1 MAVPYIRIGQLWKGI
16 KKMFIGKVK
25 QKAAS
30 GMHVLKNNVRRV
42 VSRAPK
48 MKFFYGKYYK
58 NCAVKENRILFESF
72 HGSTISDSPLY
83 ILKELLSREN
93 AGDFEIYYST
103 NPADYASHKQF
114 VEANHLPVKLVSIT
128 SYEYLKVLA
137 TAKYLINNSSF
148 PVYFIKKEEQIYLQ
162 TWHGTPLKT
171 LGKQMRK
178 GIESMYNVQHN
189 FLQATYLMHP
199 NEFTKDAIMNDY
211 NLEKLYTGKVA
222 LSGYPR
228 NSIFMDKEKAVSVRK
243 QLGLE
248 DKTIYVYMPTWR
260 GTSNHSVNQNS
271 YAKEVSDMMKYLDKR
286 LKDNQILYVNF
297 HPILKNSVQL
307 GDYKHIKSFPV
318 EVDKYEFLNCAD
330 ALITDYSSVFFDY
343 SVTRKPI
350 ILYMYDYDKYMQDRG
365 MYFDI
370 KELPFVKLYDIENLT
385 EWLTTEKILNETYD
399 DGEYV
404 EKFIKYDSLDAP
416 KKMLDLVLYGKE
428 DGMVVQDYS
437 ANKEVPHRIIH
448 PKTVNKKGDF
458 EALKQYTQE
467 TDIVQFE
474 KKWFKKN
481 LSCILYDDYN
491 YDFEYV
497 VITNT
502 TPRTYTEEVL
512 SKLGV
517 KSVQERLA
525 QRELK
530 RTYPRLKVQSP
541 YLREFFVAEPMCS
554 LSNISKVNVNAKF
567 IDKSNENK
575 VCIEINDKNN
585 LVPLRFM
592 LVDNTNV
599 ITCVRDTTETER
611 KTGIIE
617 EDFINWK
624 SLLKPSGRYLL
635 AAEFVNKAEEI
646 KFIGVFYNHELAK
659 KVDTSMEQFDK
670 PEGYFKPCIITGVG
684 DKEDRRKNMYE
695 EGEVAVIPYVRMGS
709 HNFGVSLCR
718 PDAIVNEYTQARI
731 RKIKSSKSVCTV
743 YMKLKKQDG
752 LTIKNVVLRYRSAL
766 SYDIP
771 VKYDI
776 NEKNNHYYITAYV
789 DFSDIPLRELYW
801 DLRIISDKYGYENQ
815 IRVRFTG
822 NYWKY
827 NFYLTNRQYFAGEGH
842 MTFPYYT
849 KGGCL
854 AFLYRPDSPYDAYS
868 TKIKEMTASILYTFM
883 KPVFKRKKVWLV
895 YEKFCSM
902 AQDNGYYFFKY
913 CMENLSEEEKKNIY
927 YVIDKKAQ
935 DYDKIKQYDK
945 HIIQFMSLKHCLYV
959 LGSVLYVASDSRTHL
974 YAWRCKTSLIRSKI
988 DKRPIFFL
996 QHGVTALK
1004 QVAPLFG
1011 KHGSSPMT
1019 YFATTSQFEQDIVV
1033 KYLDYGVGKAPIT
1046 GFTRWDVLEDKST
1059 KDDKMI
1065 LLMPTWR
1072 SWLEE
1077 VSDEEF
1083 LNSDYYKNYSSVLQS
1098 ERLSRMLKEN
1108 NTRMIFYIH
1117 PKFAGY
1123 LKNFKQSE
1131 DNISLIPF
1139 GQEPLNEIMM
1149 RCNMLIT
1156 DYSSVC
1162 WDVYYQEKP
1171 VIFYQFDY
1179 KQYDEAHGSYIDM
1192 ETELFGRRA
1201 VTGDEL
1207 LENIEECIKS
1217 GFKLLPEDEK
1227 NHHHYFEYIDDK
1239 NSERTYVYLKGKG
1252 Y

>member
-1 MAVPYIRIGQLWKGI
+1 MFI
-16 KKMFIGKVK
+16 KKLK
-25 QKAAS
+25 QKAVS
-30 GMHVLKNNVRRV
+30 GLNVAKNNVRRV

-58 NCAVKENRILFESF
+58 KCEVVENRILFESF
-72 HGSTISDSPLY
+72 HGSTISDSPFY
-83 ILKELLSREN
+83 ILKELLSRPD
-93 AGDFEIYYST
+93 ADKYEIYYST
-103 NPADYASHKQF
+103 NTDDYDTHKKF
-114 VEANHLPVKLVSIT
+114 IEANNIPVKLVAIS

-148 PVYFIKKEEQIYLQ
+148 PVYFIKKDEQVYLQ

-199 NEFTKDAIMNDY
+199 NEFTKDAIMKDY
-211 NLEKLYTGKVA
+211 NLNSLYTGKVA

-248 DKTIYVYMPTWR
+248 DKVVYAYMPTWR
-260 GTSNHSVNQNS
+260 GTSNHSVKFDS
-271 YAKEVSDMMKYLDKR
+271 YGKEISQMMKYLDDR
-286 LKDNQILYVNF
+286 MQDNQMLYVNF
-297 HPILKNSVQL
+297 HPILKNAIQL
-307 GDYKHIKSFPV
+307 GEYKHITSFPAD
-318 EVDKYEFLNCAD
+318 VDKYEFLNCVD
-330 ALITDYSSVFFDY
+330 ALITDYSSVFFDF

-350 ILYMYDYDKYMQDRG
+350 ILYMYDYDQYMADRG
-365 MYFDI
+365 MYMDI
-370 KELPFVKLYDIENLT
+370 KELPFVKLYEIEELAD
-385 EWLTTEKILNETYD
+385 WLTTEKILTAGYD
-399 DGEYV
+399 DGDYC

-428 DGMVVQDYS
+428 DGMIVEDYS
-437 ANKEVPHRIIH
+437 ANAKVPRRVVH
-448 PKTVNKKGDF
+448 PKRLTCKEDF
-458 EALKQYTQE
+458 EAISQSVQPN
-467 TDIVQFE
+467 DIVQFE
-474 KKWFKKN
+474 KRWFKKN
-481 LSCILYDDYN
+481 ISCILYDDYN
-491 YDFEYV
+491 DNFDYV

-517 KSVQERLA
+517 QSVKERL
-525 QRELK
+525 QERELK
-530 RTYPRLKVQSP
+530 RTFPRLQVTAP
-541 YLREFFVAEPMCS
+541 YTREFYSAEEGCS
-554 LSNISKVNVNAKF
+554 TAYTQKVLLEASLETKENKICITLADKDKYTPAKF
-567 IDKSNENK
+567 MLLDAVNNIICAREVTSDEKNTGIFVEDFMDWKSKMLPTGRYQFAAELTDKS
-575 VCIEINDKNN
+575 
-585 LVPLRFM
+585 
-592 LVDNTNV
+592 
-599 ITCVRDTTETER
+599 
-611 KTGIIE
+611 TGR
-617 EDFINWK
+617 
-624 SLLKPSGRYLL
+624 S
-635 AAEFVNKAEEI
+635 
-646 KFIGVFYNHELAK
+646 FIGLFKNEELSRKADAAVEK
-659 KVDTSMEQFDK
+659 FDK
-670 PEGYFKPCIITGVG
+670 PEGYLEPCFISEVG
-684 DKEDRRKNMYE
+684 NPEEKIGRKYE
-695 EGEVAVIPYVRMGS
+695 EGELAVLPYARMGKR
-709 HNFGVSLCR
+709 NFGICLCK
-718 PDAIVNEYTQARI
+718 PEKIVNEYTQAKI
-731 RKIKSSKSVCTV
+731 KKIKSSKAVSKV
-743 YMKLKKQDG
+743 YMKMKKQPG
-752 LTIKNVVLRYRSAL
+752 MTIKDVVLRYRSAV

-771 VKYDI
+771 VKYTVKESGI
-776 NEKNNHYYITAYV
+776 HYNIIAEI
-789 DFSDIPLRELYW
+789 DFSDMPLRELYW
-801 DLRIISDKYGYENQ
+801 DLRVLVEKHGRENEV
-815 IRVRFTG
+815 RARFTG

-827 NFYLTNRQYFAGEGH
+827 NFYLTNRQYFAGEGY

-854 AFLYRPDSPYDAYS
+854 AFLYRQDSPYDVYS
-868 TKIKEMTASILYTFM
+868 TKIKEMSALIAYAFTKRIL
-883 KPVFKRKKVWLV
+883 KRRKIWLV

-927 YVIDKKAQ
+927 YVIDKKSA
-935 DYDKIKQYDK
+935 DYDKIKTYDD
-945 HIIQFMSLKHCLYV
+945 HIIQFMSFKHCLYV
-959 LGSVLYVASDSRTHL
+959 LASVLYVASDSRTHL

-1033 KYLDYGVGKAPIT
+1033 KYLSYSRGKAPIT
-1046 GFTRWDVLEDKST
+1046 GFTRWDVLEDTST

-1083 LNSDYYKNYSSVLQS
+1083 LASAYYKNYSSLLQS
-1098 ERLSRMLKEN
+1098 ERLSAMLENN

-1123 LKNFKQSE
+1123 LKNFKKTA
-1131 DNISLIPF
+1131 DNITLVPF
-1139 GQEPLNEIMM
+1139 GQEPLNEIMKK
-1149 RCNMLIT
+1149 CHLLIT

-1162 WDVYYQEKP
+1162 WDVYYQKKP

-1179 KQYDEAHGSYIDM
+1179 EQYDMAHGSYIDM

-1201 VTGDEL
+1201 VTGDQL
-1207 LENIEECIKS
+1207 LEEIDKCIAEDFTLNEKEEA
-1217 GFKLLPEDEK
+1217 E
-1227 NHHHYFEYIDDK
+1227 HHHYFEYIDDK
-1239 NSERTYVYLKGKG
+1239 NSERTYIYLKEKG